1 MIELLAK
8 KQRRQ
13 MRLLETLIREK
24 RWFHLKELAEM
35 LDCTERSLKEDLS
48 NLRTVF
54 NEFLIESSTNG
65 IKIAMTIRL
74 GLRWCTITSLKNLQ
88 LSPSWNTCSS
98 IRMFPV
104 T

>member
-48 NLRTVF
+48 NLQMV
-54 NEFLIESSTNG
+54 L
-65 IKIAMTIRL
+65 KLAMTIRL

>member
-54 NEFLIESSTNG
+54 NEF
-65 IKIAMTIRL
+65 
-74 GLRWCTITSLKNLQ
+74 
-88 LSPSWNTCSS
+88 
-98 IRMFPV
+98 
-104 T
+104 

>member
-54 NEFLIESSTNG
+54 KLNF
-65 IKIAMTIRL
+65 
-74 GLRWCTITSLKNLQ
+74 
-88 LSPSWNTCSS
+88 
-98 IRMFPV
+98 
-104 T
+104 